1 MGFELPKDYVD
12 VPGRIREFRA
22 KYPDGS
28 LQQVKLEFIEFAG
41 QFWVLYVAA
50 AYRTPE
56 DTRPGI
62 GSAWEPV
69 GTNNPYVKNSEVQN
83 AETAAWGSAMVA
95 TLAVDTKKIASAEE
109 VIAREHDRKTTSDNP
124 NWVER
129 AKTMDYKSLKGWY
142 TMALHGGATQAELD
156 EITAI
161 GKEKAPGGTKTAEG

>member
-1 MGFELPKDYVD
+1 MAFELPKDYVD

-22 KYPDGS
+22 KFPDGS

-41 QFWVLYVAA
+41 NFWVVYTAA
-50 AYRTPE
+50 AYRYPE

-62 GSAWEPV
+62 GTAWEQV

-83 AETAAWGSAMVA
+83 CETAAWGRAMVA

-109 VIAREHDRKTTSDNP
+109 VVARQYDSKTPESP

-129 AKTMDYKSLKGWY
+129 AKTMDYTSLQSWY
-142 TMALHGGATQAELD
+142 KMALKGGATQAELD
-156 EITAI
+156 AITAI
-161 GKEKAPGGTKTAEG
+161 GKDKTPGGTKTAEG